1 MNGKSWVGNR
11 GKFIVA
17 HPPFPTDLGRRSVD
31 ELKDNFKEDFWE
43 AFPPP
48 MDYPDL
54 LMVLE
59 KYIKNVEDMVKQLE
73 AWFPPSS
80 VPEEI

>member
-1 MNGKSWVGNR
+1 M
-11 GKFIVA
+11 
-17 HPPFPTDLGRRSVD
+17 D

-48 MDYPDL
+48 MDYSDL

-59 KYIKNVEDMVKQLE
+59 TYIKNVEDMVKQLE

>member
-1 MNGKSWVGNR
+1 VNGRSRVGSR
-11 GKFIVA
+11 GKPIVY
-17 HPPFPTDLGRRSVD
+17 HTPFPTDFGRRTAD
-31 ELKDNFKEDFWE
+31 ELKNTFKEEFWE

-48 MDYPDL
+48 MDYSDL

-59 KYIKNVEDMVKQLE
+59 KYIKNVEDTVKQLE

-80 VPEEI
+80 VSGAI